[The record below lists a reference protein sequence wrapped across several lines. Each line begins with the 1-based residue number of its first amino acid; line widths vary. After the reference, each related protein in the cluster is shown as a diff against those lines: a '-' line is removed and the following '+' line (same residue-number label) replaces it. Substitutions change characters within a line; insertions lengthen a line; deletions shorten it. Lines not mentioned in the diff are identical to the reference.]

1 MIPGCPGPIWQ
12 ATLKDSKR
20 MYSAG
25 GRKPFDRTEDQDGR
39 VAAASG

>member
-1 MIPGCPGPIWQ
+1 MQEQSFQ
-12 ATLKDSKR
+12 AKLVKECIR
-20 MYSAG
+20 LA

>member
-1 MIPGCPGPIWQ
+1 MEVACARAEFSG
-12 ATLKDSKR
+12 KVSKR

-39 VAAASG
+39 VVAASG